1 MKRLLILFAVTMAT
15 LSVCAQRKITGTV
28 VDNDTKEAMV
38 MTTVRLLKSDSS
50 LVKGVVTSETG
61 AFSVQAPSKGNY
73 ILRITSVG
81 YKDVFRNV
89 TIENKKDV
97 ALGAIAMKSDAIM
110 LEGAT
115 VTKNLTKVTVK
126 ADTFIYNAGA
136 YRTPEGSVV
145 EELVKRLPG
154 AQVDDNGKITI
165 NGKEVKKILVD
176 GKEFMTGDTKTAM
189 KNLPTS
195 IIEKIKAYDEK
206 SDLARVSGIDDG
218 NEQTVLD
225 FGIKRG
231 MNRGFLSNFYG
242 GIGTED
248 RYTGRAFVGSFNSDL
263 KIMGMG
269 NANNVND
276 RGFGGGR
283 GRFGGGGAGLQASKM
298 AGVNVNYDTKKLK
311 LSGSIRWNHSDGD
324 TYSRSSSENFVSTV
338 GSFSN
343 NTNNNYS
350 RGNSWNGQMRLE
362 WMPDT
367 MTNIMFR
374 PSFSYSTN
382 DGRGKSASSS
392 FNQDPY
398 LYVTDPLNLS
408 LTELAMLRDDSV
420 IINSRSNRSLN
431 YSENKNF
438 GGMLQFNRRLGNNG
452 RNLTLRA
459 DANYSEGESKSSSTN
474 DVTLYQLMNYL
485 GTGDSTYQT
494 NRFNLTP
501 TKNWNYSARFTYSEP
516 ILPATF
522 LQFSYQFRYQLT
534 KSDRSTYDFSNPPYN
549 FDFGTWNPKYRNWD
563 DYFSYITGDY
573 NDYRDEKLSR
583 FSKYENYIHEIEL
596 MLRVIRPAYNFN
608 VGVNVIPQ
616 KNDFTYR
623 YQNIDTVTSRNIT
636 NITPTANFRWKI
648 SNVSQLRFTY
658 RGNTG
663 HPSMTDLLPITDNSD
678 PLNISTGN
686 PGLKPSFTN
695 NMNLRYNNY
704 WERYMTSLYA
714 FLNFSTT
721 SNSVARKVTY
731 NPETGGRLTRPENI
745 NGNWNIS
752 GNFTLNTA
760 LDTLSTFN
768 VNTSTDIRYANNV
781 GYVSLNRNSD
791 SQKNYT
797 RDLSISERLGG
808 SYRNEWIEFE
818 VAGSVRYNHAENEL
832 QPNANLDTWMYTYG
846 FNTRID
852 MPWGTQLATDLNM
865 NSRRGFSDESV
876 NTNELIWN
884 VQVSQHFLKKTL
896 SVSLQFHD
904 LLRELSNFSR
914 NISAMG
920 RTDTW
925 NNSIN
930 SYAMLTVNY
939 RLNIF
944 GGRQAR
950 EGMQEGG
957 PGMRGGRGGRG
968 GFGGGGMR
976 GGGFGGPRF

>member
-1 MKRLLILFAVTMAT
+1 MIAMIVAT
-15 LSVCAQRKITGTV
+15 VSVCAQRKISGIV
-28 VDNDTKEAMV
+28 VDKDTKEAMV
-38 MTTVRLLKSDSS
+38 MTTVRLLKSDST

-61 AFSVQAPSKGNY
+61 AFSVNAPSKGDY

-81 YKDVFRNV
+81 YKDVFRNIKIEGRKDMPLG
-89 TIENKKDV
+89 TIE
-97 ALGAIAMKSDAIM
+97 IQSDAIM

-115 VTKNLTKVTVK
+115 VTKNLTKVFVK
-126 ADTFIYNAGA
+126 EDTFVYNADA
-136 YRTPEGSVV
+136 YRTPEGSVI

-195 IIEKIKAYDEK
+195 IIEKVKAYDEK

-218 NEQTVLD
+218 EEQTVLD
-225 FGIKRG
+225 FGIRRG
-231 MNRGFLSNFYG
+231 MNRGFMSNIYG
-242 GIGTED
+242 GVGTEN

-263 KIMGMG
+263 KIMGMA

-283 GRFGGGGAGLQASKM
+283 GRFGGGGAGLQSSKM
-298 AGVNVNYDTKKLK
+298 TGVNINYEKQDKLK
-311 LSGSIRWNHSDGD
+311 LSGSIRWNHNNGD
-324 TYSRSSSENFVSTV
+324 TYSKSASENFVSTV

-343 NTNNNYS
+343 NINQNYS
-350 RGNSWNGQMRLE
+350 RGNGWNGQMRLE

-374 PSFSYSTN
+374 PSFNYSTN
-382 DGRGKSASSS
+382 DGRGGSRSASFSE
-392 FNQDPY
+392 DPY
-398 LYVTDPLNLS
+398 LYVTDPLAAEAIDILKKQ
-408 LTELAMLRDDSV
+408 DSV
-420 IINSRSNRSLN
+420 LINRRTNSSLS

-438 GGMLQFNRRLGNNG
+438 GGMLQFNRRFGNKG

-459 DANYSEGESKSSSTN
+459 DANYSEGESRSSSSN
-474 DVTLYQLMNYL
+474 DVTLFQLLNAA
-485 GTGDSTYQT
+485 GGDSTYQT
-494 NRFNLTP
+494 NRYNFTP

-522 LQFSYQFRYQLT
+522 LQFSYQFRYQLS
-534 KSDRSTYDFSNPPYN
+534 KSDRSTYDFSNPPYD
-549 FDFGTWNPKYRNWD
+549 FDFSGWGPSYRDWD
-563 DYFSYITGDY
+563 GYFSHITGDY
-573 NDYRDEKLSR
+573 NDYRDDKLSR
-583 FSKYENYIHEIEL
+583 YSKYENYIHNIEL

-608 VGVNVIPQ
+608 VGINVIPQ

-623 YQNIDTVTSRNIT
+623 YQNIDTVTTRNIT

-648 SNVSQLRFTY
+648 SKVSQLRFTY

-695 NMNLRYNNY
+695 NFNLRYNNY

-714 FLNFSTT
+714 FINFSTT

-760 LDTLSTFN
+760 LDTLSSFN

-781 GYVSLNRNSD
+781 GYVSLNRDAN

-808 SYRNEWIEFE
+808 SYRNEWLEFE
-818 VAGSVRYNHAENEL
+818 VAGSIRYNHAENEL

-846 FNTRID
+846 FNTRLD

-884 VQVSQHFLKKTL
+884 VQVSQNFLRNTL
-896 SVSLQFHD
+896 TVSLQFHD

-939 RLNIF
+939 RLNVF
-944 GGRQAR
+944 GGRTTYQD
-950 EGMQEGG
+950 G
-957 PGMRGGRGGRG
+957 PGGRGGRG
-968 GFGGGGMR
+968 DRGGR
-976 GGGFGGPRF
+976 GGGFGGGRGFGGPRF

>member
-1 MKRLLILFAVTMAT
+1 MKRFLFLIAITMAT
-15 LSVCAQRKITGTV
+15 VSVCAQRKITGTV
-28 VDNDTKEAMV
+28 VDKDTKEAMV

-61 AFSVQAPSKGNY
+61 NFSVSAPSNGNY
-73 ILRITSVG
+73 ILKITSVG
-81 YKDVFRNV
+81 YKDKYQTVKVESR
-89 TIENKKDV
+89 KDI
-97 ALGAIAMKSDAIM
+97 ALGTIAIQSDAIM

-126 ADTFIYNAGA
+126 EDTFIYNAGA
-136 YRTPEGSVV
+136 YRTPEGSVI

-195 IIEKIKAYDEK
+195 IIERVKAYDEK

-231 MNRGFLSNFYG
+231 MNKGFLSNFYG
-242 GIGTED
+242 GVGTED
-248 RYTGRAFVGSFNSDL
+248 RYTSRAFVGSFNSDL
-263 KIMGMG
+263 KVMGMG

-283 GRFGGGGAGLQASKM
+283 GRFGGGGAGLQSSKM
-298 AGVNVNYDTKKLK
+298 AGVNVNYDTQKLK

-324 TYSRSSSENFVSTV
+324 TYSRSASENFVSTV

-343 NTNNNYS
+343 NTNQNYS

-374 PSFSYSTN
+374 PSISYSTN
-382 DGRGKSASSS
+382 DGRGGSQSASFSK
-392 FNQDPY
+392 DPY
-398 LYVTDPLNLS
+398 LFVADPLAEEAIDILKA
-408 LTELAMLRDDSV
+408 EDSV
-420 IINSRSNRSLN
+420 LINRRSNRSLS

-438 GGMLQFNRRLGNNG
+438 GGMLQFNRRFGNQG

-459 DANYSEGESKSSSTN
+459 DANYSEGESRSSSSN
-474 DVTLYQLMNYL
+474 NVTLFQLLNSL
-485 GTGDSTYQT
+485 GEDSTYQT
-494 NRFNLTP
+494 NRYNLTP
-501 TKNWNYSARFTYSEP
+501 TKNWNYSAQFTYSEP
-516 ILPATF
+516 IMPAIF
-522 LQFSYQFRYQLT
+522 LQFSYQFRYQLS
-534 KSDRSTYDFSNPPYN
+534 KSDRSTYDFSNPPYDFN
-549 FDFGTWNPKYRNWD
+549 FGTWGPEFRNWD
-563 DYFSYITGDY
+563 DYFSFVTGDY
-573 NDYRDEKLSR
+573 NDYRDKELSR
-583 FSKYENYIHEIEL
+583 YSKYENYIHNIEL

-623 YQNIDTVTSRNIT
+623 YQNIDTVTTRNIT
-636 NITPTANFRWKI
+636 NVTPTANFRWKI
-648 SNVSQLRFTY
+648 SKVSQLRLTY

-686 PGLKPSFTN
+686 PGLKPSFSN
-695 NMNLRYNNY
+695 NFNMRYNNY

-714 FLNFSTT
+714 FINFSTT

-752 GNFTLNTA
+752 GNFTVNTA

-781 GYVSLNRNSD
+781 GYVSLNRNAD
-791 SQKNYT
+791 SQKNFT

-852 MPWGTQLATDLNM
+852 APWGTQLATDLNM

-884 VQVSQHFLKKTL
+884 VQVSQSFLKKSLT
-896 SVSLQFHD
+896 VSLQFHD

-939 RLNIF
+939 RLNVF

-957 PGMRGGRGGRG
+957 PGMRGGGRGGMRGGGGGRG
-968 GFGGGGMR
+968 GFGGG
-976 GGGFGGPRF
+976 FGGPRF

>member
-1 MKRLLILFAVTMAT
+1 MKRLLFFIAMSMAMV
-15 LSVCAQRKITGTV
+15 SVCAQSKVSGTV
-28 VDNDTKEAMV
+28 VDKDTKEAMV
-38 MTTVRLLKSDSS
+38 MTTVRLLKSDST
-50 LVKGVVTSETG
+50 LVKGVVTSESG
-61 AFSVQAPSKGNY
+61 VFSLETPSKGNY

-81 YKDVFRNV
+81 YKDLFRNIK
-89 TIENKKDV
+89 IENKNDI
-97 ALGAIAMKSDAIM
+97 ALGTIAMQSDAIM

-115 VTKNLTKVTVK
+115 VTKNLTKVFVK
-126 ADTFIYNAGA
+126 EDTFVYNADA
-136 YRTPEGSVV
+136 YRTPEGSVI

-195 IIEKIKAYDEK
+195 IIERVKAYDEK

-218 NEQTVLD
+218 DEQTVLD
-225 FGIKRG
+225 FGIKKG

-242 GIGTED
+242 GVGTEN

-298 AGVNVNYDTKKLK
+298 AGVNINYEKQNKIK
-311 LSGSIRWNHSDGD
+311 IGGSIRWNHSNGD
-324 TYSRSSSENFVSTV
+324 TYSKTASENFISTV

-343 NTNNNYS
+343 SINQNYS

-382 DGRGKSASSS
+382 DGRGGSRSASFSE
-392 FNQDPY
+392 DPY
-398 LYVTDPLNLS
+398 LYVTDPLAAEAIDILKQQ
-408 LTELAMLRDDSV
+408 DSV
-420 IINSRSNRSLN
+420 LINRRVNGSLS

-438 GGMLQFNRRLGNNG
+438 GGMLQYNRRFGNKG

-459 DANYSEGESKSSSTN
+459 DANYSEGESRSSSTN
-474 DVTLYQLMNYL
+474 DVTLFQLLNAA
-485 GTGDSTYQT
+485 GDDSTYQT
-494 NRFNLTP
+494 NRYNFTP

-522 LQFSYQFRYQLT
+522 LQLSYQFRYQLS
-534 KSDRSTYDFSNPPYN
+534 KSDRATYDFSNPPYD
-549 FDFGTWNPKYRNWD
+549 FDFGGWNPTYRDWD
-563 DYFSYITGDY
+563 SYFSYITGDY
-573 NDYRDEKLSR
+573 TDYRDNALSR
-583 FSKYENYIHEIEL
+583 YSKYENYIHSLEL
-596 MLRVIRPAYNFN
+596 MLRVIRPDYNFN

-623 YQNIDTVTSRNIT
+623 YQNIDTVTTRNIT

-648 SNVSQLRFTY
+648 SKVSQLRFTY

-695 NMNLRYNNY
+695 NLNLRYNNY

-714 FLNFSTT
+714 FVNFSTT

-760 LDTLSTFN
+760 LDTLSAFN

-781 GYVSLNRNSD
+781 GYVSLNRDAD
-791 SQKNYT
+791 SQKNFT

-808 SYRNEWIEFE
+808 SYRNEWLEFE

-884 VQVSQHFLKKTL
+884 VQVSQNFLKNTL

-939 RLNIF
+939 RLNVF
-944 GGRQAR
+944 GGRAAHQ
-950 EGMQEGG
+950 GG
-957 PGMRGGRGGRG
+957 PQGPGGGRGDRGGRGG
-968 GFGGGGMR
+968 GFGGGFG
-976 GGGFGGPRF
+976 GGGFGGPR